1 MLGRLDPSNLKRA
14 LGEWFDGRL
23 ARATFAG
30 GDLPVMQNGQELC
43 RIAGGVADAR
53 TGRRVGRKAMYRLDS
68 MTKPVT
74 GPAALIPDREDEKAG
89 KGGKRTEISGEDAGF
104 GAETGRMAS

>member
-74 GPAALIPDREDEKAG
+74 GPAALLASASSFAATDSPKAAPD
-89 KGGKRTEISGEDAGF
+89 
-104 GAETGRMAS
+104 GAVSI

>member
-74 GPAALIPDREDEKAG
+74 GPAALLAAASRFAATDSPKAAPD
-89 KGGKRTEISGEDAGF
+89 
-104 GAETGRMAS
+104 GAVSI